1 MQNDFG
7 WISSAYILGYEND
20 LIRSLGDAYRLPS
33 YVIYQSLFV
42 MLFERPIIAI
52 KISQIILSS
61 SFILIAFY
69 ISNYLNRSNIAS
81 LIASFF
87 IALWFPLHFYSLDLT
102 GVTFSIFIYSLFV
115 WALFKLFDNHRHNH
129 NYSHNFSLIIIG
141 LLLGVITLSKSNNIL
156 IFIPLFFT
164 LWYFYGSIKI
174 AIINCIKSGLIFL
187 IVVLPWSYFISSH
200 NNTIIL
206 TSVLG
211 PQALLSYSG
220 LRKMPMDTIL
230 GKVDIKYKIYSEL
243 DYKQFRDDYN
253 VRPNFCKSKITE
265 YLLNNNNPYKDH
277 QFSISTPEC
286 YDWNDYSQTIKLSSQ
301 NLMDL
306 YYKRWSENTHGF
318 IMYGFAKIA
327 HGFGASLRGISDY
340 LSLLL
345 FGFSLGSSIYLWKK
359 SLYRSFVVFYWSTL
373 LAFSVNSFIL
383 IGYVRYRVIFFDFS
397 AVLLIGLMVASICIR
412 KKTISIDVK
421 KN

>member
-129 NYSHNFSLIIIG
+129 NYSHNS
-141 LLLGVITLSKSNNIL
+141 
-156 IFIPLFFT
+156 
-164 LWYFYGSIKI
+164 
-174 AIINCIKSGLIFL
+174 
-187 IVVLPWSYFISSH
+187 
-200 NNTIIL
+200 
-206 TSVLG
+206 
-211 PQALLSYSG
+211 
-220 LRKMPMDTIL
+220 
-230 GKVDIKYKIYSEL
+230 
-243 DYKQFRDDYN
+243 
-253 VRPNFCKSKITE
+253 
-265 YLLNNNNPYKDH
+265 
-277 QFSISTPEC
+277 
-286 YDWNDYSQTIKLSSQ
+286 
-301 NLMDL
+301 
-306 YYKRWSENTHGF
+306 
-318 IMYGFAKIA
+318 
-327 HGFGASLRGISDY
+327 
-340 LSLLL
+340 
-345 FGFSLGSSIYLWKK
+345 
-359 SLYRSFVVFYWSTL
+359 
-373 LAFSVNSFIL
+373 
-383 IGYVRYRVIFFDFS
+383 
-397 AVLLIGLMVASICIR
+397 
-412 KKTISIDVK
+412 
-421 KN
+421 